1 MTPLVRARAIWSR
14 NVDMQAEAAR
24 LAWITPG
31 AGQAAVYLLKR
42 EEAMTY
48 AADADPDP
56 EDYPLLGAE
65 VGITA
70 PTLGE
75 VAAIVIALA
84 AAWTDAAAAIEVIRL
99 GAKRAIAEA
108 ETIEAVIAAA
118 TVSFPQP

>member
-1 MTPLVRARAIWSR
+1 MTSLARARAIWSR
-14 NVDMQAEAAR
+14 NVDMQAEGAR

-31 AGQAAVYLLKR
+31 AGQTAVYLLKR
-42 EEAMTY
+42 EEAMAF
-48 AADADPDP
+48 AADAEPDLAA
-56 EDYPLLGAE
+56 YPLLGAE

-75 VAAIVIALA
+75 VAAIVTAMAGAWIA
-84 AAWTDAAAAIEVIRL
+84 AAAAIEVIRL

-118 TVSFPQP
+118 SVSFPHP

>member
-1 MTPLVRARAIWSR
+1 MTSLARARAIWSR
-14 NVDMQAEAAR
+14 NVDMQAEGAR

-31 AGQAAVYLLKR
+31 AGQAAVYLMKR
-42 EEAMTY
+42 EEAMAF
-48 AADADPDP
+48 AAAADPDP
-56 EDYPLLGAE
+56 DDYPLLGAE

-75 VAAIVIALA
+75 VAAIVTALA
-84 AAWTDAAAAIEVIRL
+84 DAWTQAAAAIEVIRL